1 MNSFLRYF
9 LVALAVIFLFKFLRF
24 LPIFNLRTLI
34 FIILIAL
41 ISSYFRK
48 RKQKKA
54 SLDPDKELPIDA
66 EFTVEDEE
74 E

>member
-1 MNSFLRYF
+1 M
-9 LVALAVIFLFKFLRF
+9 
-24 LPIFNLRTLI
+24 PIFNLRTLI